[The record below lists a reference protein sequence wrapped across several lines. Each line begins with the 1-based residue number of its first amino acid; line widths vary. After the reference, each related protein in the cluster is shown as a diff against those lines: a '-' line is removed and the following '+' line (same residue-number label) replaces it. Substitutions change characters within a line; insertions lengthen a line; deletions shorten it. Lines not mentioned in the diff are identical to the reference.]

1 MCKLPKKDV
10 YKRNILVHIKK
21 LSGIKLLRVTLGSN
35 PTYWSLILTRSSN
48 SSNMKIFLNLWSG
61 ISLSI
66 FFISEAGL
74 LQWWECL
81 PPINVARVRFLS
93 SCHMWVEFVVGSHLA
108 SCCFLEVL
116 WFSSLHKKTSQNF
129 NLIRT
134 EDPLRLNKYSL

>member
-1 MCKLPKKDV
+1 MKDV
-10 YKRNILVHIKK
+10 YKKNILVHIKK

-93 SCHMWVEFVVGSHLA
+93 HVICGLSLLLVLALLHAVFSRFSDFPPSTKKHLKI
-108 SCCFLEVL
+108 SI
-116 WFSSLHKKTSQNF
+116 WSGQR
-129 NLIRT
+129 IR
-134 EDPLRLNKYSL
+134 